1 MEWNAETLPA
11 GLAILTAFLFALAVQ
26 LQNLGLKHADPRTG
40 TVISITATAAVYWL
54 AAPFF
59 IDAMYWLS
67 VGTLWF
73 ALVGLFRPALSARLA
88 ITSIK
93 YLGPTL
99 TSGLAATQPIFAA
112 AAAIIILG
120 EILTVPV
127 AIGTAAVVL
136 GVFVAGL
143 APGGVKRGW
152 PLWAIAL
159 PLGAAFFRAIG
170 HPITIIGYETAPS
183 PYFAGLVAYS
193 VSFVFSLSGYRLRP
207 GRVPPLSR
215 GLGWFVIAG
224 SLNGLSIYCLNSAL
238 AIGKLLTVA
247 PIVSC
252 SPVFAMALGYFVFRK
267 ETITWRTVATIA
279 LVVPGVVVVI
289 VYG

>member
-1 MEWNAETLPA
+1 VEWNAETLPV
-11 GLAILTAFLFALAVQ
+11 GLAVLSAFLFALSIQ
-26 LQNLGLKHADPRTG
+26 FQHLGLRHADPRTG
-40 TVISITATAAVYWL
+40 TLVSIAATAAVYWL

-59 IDAMYWLS
+59 IDVMYWFT

-73 ALVGLFRPALSARLA
+73 AAVGLFRPALSARLA
-88 ITSIK
+88 ITSVK

-99 TSGLAATQPIFAA
+99 TSGLAATQPIVAA

-120 EILTVPV
+120 EILTFPI
-127 AIGTAAVVL
+127 ALGTAAVVL

-143 APGGVKRGW
+143 APGGLKRGW
-152 PLWAIAL
+152 PLWAISL

-170 HPITIIGYETAPS
+170 HPITMLGYETAPS

-193 VSFVFSLSGYRLRP
+193 VSFIISFGAFGVGSRKLPRLSLNM
-207 GRVPPLSR
+207 
-215 GLGWFVIAG
+215 GWFALAG
-224 SLNGLSIYCLNSAL
+224 AINGLSIYCLNWAL
-238 AIGKLLTVA
+238 ATGKLLTVA

-252 SPVFAMALGYFVFRK
+252 SPVFAMALGYFVFKK
-267 ETITWRTVATIA
+267 ETITWRTVATVA